1 MPERL
6 PPLTALRAFE
16 AAARHAS
23 FVKAAEELAVTP
35 AAISQQVRQLEA
47 ILGIALFRRLARGL
61 ELTEAARACMP
72 EMRRGFAHLAR
83 AVEDMRG
90 GGLSGRLAITI
101 IPSFGT
107 RWLVPRLGSFVE
119 AYPDIDVTVVAEL
132 RNADLTREDVDVGL
146 RYGKGVYPGLSTT
159 LVLTEDV
166 FPVCAPSLLNGPKP
180 LRRLADLRHHT
191 LLHDHQ
197 LSGEEPS
204 LHWRQW
210 LRDAGLADM
219 DPERGPSFSDSVMM
233 MEAAVRGMG
242 VALGRSALA
251 SDDLA
256 AGRLVR
262 PLPVSRP
269 ADYAYYAVTLEGR
282 ERNPRV
288 RAFLTWL
295 EAQARASRAIITGG

>member
-1 MPERL
+1 MSDRL

-23 FVKAAEELAVTP
+23 FVKAADELAVTP

-47 ILGIALFRRLARGL
+47 ILDIVLFRRLARGL

-72 EMRRGFAHLAR
+72 ELRRGFAHLAR

-90 GGLSGRLAITI
+90 GGLSGRLAITV

-119 AYPDIDVTVVAEL
+119 AHPDIDVTIIAEL
-132 RNADLTREDVDVGL
+132 RNADFTREDVDVGL
-146 RYGKGVYPGLSTT
+146 RYGNGVYPGLFAT

-166 FPVCAPSLLNGPKP
+166 FPVCAPSLLNSPKP

-191 LLHDHQ
+191 LLHDRQ

-210 LRDAGLADM
+210 LRDAGLADI
-219 DPERGPSFSDSVMM
+219 DPERGPGFSDAVML

-242 VALGRSALA
+242 IALGRSALVA
-251 SDDLA
+251 DDLA

-269 ADYAYYAVTLEGR
+269 ADFAYYAVTLEGR

-288 RAFLTWL
+288 RAFLAWL
-295 EAQARASRAIITGG
+295 ETQATASRAVITGG